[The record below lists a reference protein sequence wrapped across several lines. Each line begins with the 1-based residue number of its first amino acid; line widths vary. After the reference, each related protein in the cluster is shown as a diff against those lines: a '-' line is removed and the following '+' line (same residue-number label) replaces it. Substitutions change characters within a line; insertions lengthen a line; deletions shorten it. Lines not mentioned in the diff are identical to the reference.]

1 MSSKPRK
8 VRKRM
13 YEAPHHVKSS
23 QLRAPL
29 IKELREKYGVRSV
42 RVRKG
47 DVVKVM
53 RGAYKGVEGKI
64 INVDVESGRVSI
76 EGITREKIG
85 GGTVPVMI
93 HASKVM
99 VTNLNLDDKW
109 RRMKLEKTAPKVSE

>member
-8 VRKRM
+8 VRKKM
-13 YEAPHHVKSS
+13 YEAPHHIKSS
-23 QLRAPL
+23 QLRSPL

-47 DVVKVM
+47 DIVKVM

-64 INVDVESGRVSI
+64 ISVDVKSGRVSI